1 MVASQRA
8 SEAMIGTVI
17 VDVVSVPLSKAIA
30 IICFGITRVSH
41 TTIIY
46 PTINIGHIS
55 SPWISL

>member
-1 MVASQRA
+1 
-8 SEAMIGTVI
+8 MIGTVI

-46 PTINIGHIS
+46 PTINIDPIS
-55 SPWISL
+55 SPWMSL